1 MLKLLFV
8 IDMNQEQSI
17 ARGKG
22 AGKLRDYYR
31 RKKNEKKNCNQSD
44 AIRKAKDDPKG
55 NHIQ

>member
-1 MLKLLFV
+1 MLFV